1 VSRCDGT
8 RNTPNLKTEQQ
19 MLSKVVPGVGIEE
32 VDSDNPHGQGN
43 QRNRRQRL
51 PNGSLRRCALH
62 DSPGVRE
69 AFPLYVGNCQT
80 NAILLHFLP
89 AGRRRAKHLPE

>member
-8 RNTPNLKTEQQ
+8 RNTPNFKTEQQ
-19 MLSKVVPGVGIEE
+19 MLSEVVPRVGIEE
-32 VDSDNPHGQGN
+32 MDSDNPHSQSY

-51 PNGSLRRCALH
+51 PNVSLRRCALH
-62 DSPGVRE
+62 DSPGVRA
-69 AFPLYVGNCQT
+69 AFPLYAGNSQT